1 MTWLQCINIALKE
14 NYIKQLMNKSKI
26 LIVEGNTNEEN
37 INFDVAGCIP
47 QSENFKL
54 HVKKIDSSCDIDI
67 VQPGNDK
74 SISKIISSLEKYN
87 GIILTGSTL
96 RINDKSDEIK
106 KHIQFAKKC
115 FESEQKIFAACWGL
129 QITVTAAGGRCRVSP
144 NGTHIG
150 IAQNIELT
158 NEGKKHKLYLSKE
171 HNFSTPAFNHDEVEI
186 PPKNAILL
194 ASDKINKF
202 MALQFNV
209 GKSEIWGLQYHPEIP
224 YEYMV
229 KLIKHR
235 AEGLI
240 DKKIFNDMNDI
251 NSHINIIN
259 KANNELKDD
268 IRTLEL
274 KNWLNHIKQC

>member
-1 MTWLQCINIALKE
+1 
-14 NYIKQLMNKSKI
+14 MNKLKI

-37 INFDVAGCIP
+37 INFDAAGCIP

-54 HVKKIDSSCDIDI
+54 HIKKIDPNCKIDI
-67 VQPGNDK
+67 VAPGDDQ
-74 SISKIISSLEKYN
+74 SISNIVSILKKYN

-96 RINDKSDEIK
+96 RVNDNSSEIK

-115 FESEQKIFAACWGL
+115 FDNEQKIFAACWGL
-129 QITVTAAGGRCRVSP
+129 QVTVTAAGGKCRVSP
-144 NGTHIG
+144 NGPHIG
-150 IAQNIELT
+150 IAQDIELT
-158 NEGKKHKLYLSKE
+158 DEGKKHNLYSSKLHK
-171 HNFSTPAFNHDEVEI
+171 FTTPAFNHDEVVT
-186 PPKNAILL
+186 PPVNSVLL

-235 AEGLI
+235 SKGLI
-240 DKKIFNDMNDI
+240 DKNIFRDI
-251 NSHINIIN
+251 NEVNAHIKKIE
-259 KANNELKDD
+259 KAKIELNDD

-274 KNWLNHIKQC
+274 RNWLNHLKND